1 MRTNLPKPRP
11 EPVVRFVGFDGETR
25 GEIRVP
31 LKIFNDLVD
40 LSRLATIAIE
50 IGKQPFVIDR
60 DCIELCANRLRL
72 VARAVD
78 AESIEYQTLEIK

>member
-1 MRTNLPKPRP
+1 MRIQLPKKRP
-11 EPVVRFVGFDGETR
+11 EPRVSFIGFDGETR

-40 LSRLATIAIE
+40 LSRLATIAVE
-50 IGKQPFVIDR
+50 LGGQPFLLDR
-60 DCIELCANRLRL
+60 DHIELCARRRRL

-78 AESIEYQTLEIK
+78 AETIEYQTLEIK